1 MLLIQLIYPLNQNKI
16 MRSYRVLLISVFI
29 FSSCEEIEK
38 SPKSTWDIVQE
49 KIITPS
55 CSNCHVTGSMMTKQS
70 GLDLSQDDSYSKLVG
85 VPPKNIS
92 AKNDGLVII
101 SNEGGM
107 KGLSKSYLW
116 EKINAY
122 DREHF
127 LSDHPDYGQM
137 MPPGQNYLT
146 DGQLQFVRSWIEA
159 GAPESGI
166 VSEEQLLLDS
176 NKYTPPEFTP
186 LEPPK
191 NGIQLHIKP
200 FEVQP
205 NFEREFFQYTKLNIS
220 EDIYAN
226 RIQIEMRS
234 GSHHFILYS
243 FNDGMGS
250 SNLPEFDV
258 PRELRFEDGSY
269 NIKTLRTMQYHDFF
283 SGTQWPR
290 MDYKLPPGVA
300 FKLDSQFNLDQNS
313 HYVNRTDSL
322 MIGEVYT
329 NIHTVDK
336 SEVLHEAKI
345 LNWANQ
351 QILLP
356 AQKITTLNKVF
367 MVNKPINIGQ
377 LFSHAHEKMTEF
389 SVIIKGGNRDGELVY
404 WTDNWQ
410 HPPIMSY
417 DPPIKLNA
425 GEGLQLITT
434 YDNPLNRTVTFGFLS
449 TDEMMILF
457 GWYYE

>member
-1 MLLIQLIYPLNQNKI
+1 M
-16 MRSYRVLLISVFI
+16 
-29 FSSCEEIEK
+29 
-38 SPKSTWDIVQE
+38 
-49 KIITPS
+49 
-55 CSNCHVTGSMMTKQS
+55 
-70 GLDLSQDDSYSKLVG
+70 
-85 VPPKNIS
+85 
-92 AKNDGLVII
+92 
-101 SNEGGM
+101 
-107 KGLSKSYLW
+107 
-116 EKINAY
+116 
-122 DREHF
+122 
-127 LSDHPDYGQM
+127 
-137 MPPGQNYLT
+137 
-146 DGQLQFVRSWIEA
+146 
-159 GAPESGI
+159 
-166 VSEEQLLLDS
+166 LLDS
-176 NKYTPPEFTP
+176 NKYIPPEFTP
-186 LEPPK
+186 QEPPK

-220 EDIYAN
+220 ENIYAN
-226 RIQIEMRS
+226 RIQIEMRA

-258 PRELRFEDGSY
+258 PRELRFDDGSY

-300 FKLDSQFNLDQNS
+300 FKLDSQFGLDQNS

-329 NIHTVDK
+329 NIHTIDK
-336 SEVLHEAKI
+336 SEVLYEAKI

-404 WTDNWQ
+404 WTDDWQ